1 MKDYKDHIDTSE
13 LFIFYKYENDNRI
26 IVYASSYLEAKYAV
40 LQFYTFGEKIFNLN
54 EYLLQKIPT
63 DKLFEIL
70 NIEKDIYMGYQF
82 ILSEYEYAKLEP
94 YIINKSASMVQ
105 HQKVLTKQFI
115 EDNGGNS
122 KLLPST
128 KEFINILQKTTL
140 NKESLKQQINQLL
153 NVVGDIWYVTLD
165 GLTGLEY
172 IFGKSRLQCQNL
184 ANKETKNYTTLNN
197 PKLLINDI
205 NEITTDEIKLY
216 KIMVDYI
223 KANNINK
230 FPFSTFKY
238 E

>member
-54 EYLLQKIPT
+54 EYLLQKVPT

-70 NIEKDIYMGYQF
+70 NIDKDIYIGYQF

-94 YIINKSASMVQ
+94 YIINKSTSIAQ

-128 KEFINILQKTTL
+128 KEFINILQKTTI
-140 NKESLKQQINQLL
+140 NKDSLKNQINQLL
-153 NVVGDIWYVTLD
+153 NVVGDIWYMTLD
-165 GLTGLEY
+165 GLTGSEY

-184 ANKETKNYTTLNN
+184 ANKENKNTTSNK
-197 PKLLINDI
+197 PKLLINNI
-205 NEITTDEIKLY
+205 NEITTNEIKLY

-223 KANNINK
+223 KTNNINK
-230 FPFSTFKY
+230 FPFSTFY
-238 E
+238 

>member
-54 EYLLQKIPT
+54 EYLLQKVPT

-70 NIEKDIYMGYQF
+70 NIDKDIYIGYQF

-94 YIINKSASMVQ
+94 YIINKSTSIEQ

-128 KEFINILQKTTL
+128 KEFINILQKTTI
-140 NKESLKQQINQLL
+140 NKDSLKNQINQLL

-165 GLTGLEY
+165 GLTGMEY

-184 ANKETKNYTTLNN
+184 ANKENKKYNTLNN

-223 KANNINK
+223 KANSINK
-230 FPFSTFKY
+230 FPFSTF
-238 E
+238 

>member
-70 NIEKDIYMGYQF
+70 NIDKDIYIGYQF

-94 YIINKSASMVQ
+94 YIINKSTSIEQ

-115 EDNGGNS
+115 EDNGGNP

-128 KEFINILQKTTL
+128 KEFINILQKTTI

-153 NVVGDIWYVTLD
+153 NVVGDI
-165 GLTGLEY
+165 
-172 IFGKSRLQCQNL
+172 
-184 ANKETKNYTTLNN
+184 
-197 PKLLINDI
+197 
-205 NEITTDEIKLY
+205 
-216 KIMVDYI
+216 
-223 KANNINK
+223 
-230 FPFSTFKY
+230 
-238 E
+238 

>member
-1 MKDYKDHIDTSE
+1 
-13 LFIFYKYENDNRI
+13 
-26 IVYASSYLEAKYAV
+26 
-40 LQFYTFGEKIFNLN
+40 
-54 EYLLQKIPT
+54 
-63 DKLFEIL
+63 
-70 NIEKDIYMGYQF
+70 
-82 ILSEYEYAKLEP
+82 
-94 YIINKSASMVQ
+94 MVQ

-128 KEFINILQKTTL
+128 KEFINILQKATT

-165 GLTGLEY
+165 GLTGSEY

-184 ANKETKNYTTLNN
+184 ANKETKNTTSNK

-223 KANNINK
+223 KTNNITK
-230 FPFSTFKY
+230 FPFSTLY
-238 E
+238 